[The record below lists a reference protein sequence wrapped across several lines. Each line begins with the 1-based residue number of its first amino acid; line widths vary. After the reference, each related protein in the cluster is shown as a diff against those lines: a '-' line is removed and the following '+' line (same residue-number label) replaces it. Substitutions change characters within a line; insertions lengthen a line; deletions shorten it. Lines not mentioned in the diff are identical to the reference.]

1 MGLGSIRR
9 CALCAVHACRRER
22 KLPGVAMRTALELRA
37 VLCSPFKEFTETLR
51 THFSGC
57 RIATVFILAVAHFT
71 QALMDATSSM
81 WIFSLVLGP
90 VNREEILR
98 LLGQIEPVRIRL
110 SPRLEGIVG
119 FCVRTMKDGDHLV
132 GVQEV

>member
-1 MGLGSIRR
+1 
-9 CALCAVHACRRER
+9 
-22 KLPGVAMRTALELRA
+22 
-37 VLCSPFKEFTETLR
+37 
-51 THFSGC
+51 
-57 RIATVFILAVAHFT
+57 
-71 QALMDATSSM
+71 MDATSSK

-98 LLGQIEPVRIRL
+98 LLGQIEPIRIRL

-132 GVQEV
+132 GVQKVWMVTVHPDILWWKSS